1 MGTRKELRKERKEK
15 VLALLKE
22 YEDYRTELSEYVLD
36 LPVYLR
42 YMYNERRSAVLT
54 AIFGVALIGSIALR
68 RCENSF
74 VVNLA
79 FLLSIGFAFGFLACS
94 DTIRIR
100 DGKYLPFSDRWA
112 IKKLKKVIARMT
124 EQLEWIDREWPT
136 NPVYEQLH
144 ILMNFII
151 DEHLGEARFVLCD
164 DACDRRL
171 YLDVQLEDWSE
182 SLYIAPET
190 GEYAKLHDAVAK
202 LWYQKDHLA
211 EVLREFDTRLHAGI

>member
-1 MGTRKELRKERKEK
+1 MSTRKELRKERKEK

-22 YEDYRTELSEYVLD
+22 YEDYRTESSEYVLD
-36 LPVYLR
+36 LPNYLR
-42 YMYNERRSAVLT
+42 YTMMDRIS
-54 AIFGVALIGSIALR
+54 
-68 RCENSF
+68 
-74 VVNLA
+74 A
-79 FLLSIGFAFGFLACS
+79 FLAIACGSLTSVAWAVAGFSPVICLALGLIIGWVQFSVFVK
-94 DTIRIR
+94 DR
-100 DGKYLPFSDRWA
+100 DGKRLPFSDRWA
-112 IKKLKKVIARMT
+112 TKKLKKVIARMT

-144 ILMNFII
+144 MLMNFII